1 VSVHLSHAAW
11 RRSTLPLVAALFLA
25 GPASAPGAD
34 GPRPSAEPLWK
45 AYPLETGRPTDP
57 KSVEPPGLF
66 TSPRE
71 GQGAPV
77 RPAAPHDASPAVTIA
92 YFGALAALIL
102 GAAFAL
108 RRVLRRRA
116 RTPLTCEISWSPGE
130 RDGAFRATAM
140 ATRNEP
146 RVVAESRRFQRQ
158 PPDTPDE
165 DAASRAAYAEL
176 VRELVS
182 DGWEPYDHGR
192 DWWATR
198 LRRVPSA
205 GPHSASRRD

>member
-1 VSVHLSHAAW
+1 MSVHLSHPAW
-11 RRSTLPLVAALFLA
+11 RRSTLPLVAALLIA

-57 KSVEPPGLF
+57 KSVQAPGLF
-66 TSPRE
+66 TAPEE
-71 GQGAPV
+71 GQGAGV
-77 RPAAPHDASPAVTIA
+77 RPAARDDASPAVAIA
-92 YFGALAALIL
+92 FFGAAAALVL

-108 RRVLRRRA
+108 WRVLRRRA
-116 RTPLTCEISWSPGE
+116 RTPLTCEITWSPGE

-140 ATRNEP
+140 VTSDEP
-146 RVVAESRRFQRQ
+146 RVVAESRRFQRR

-165 DAASRAAYAEL
+165 DAASQAAYAEL

-198 LRRVPSA
+198 LRRVPSDES
-205 GPHSASRRD
+205 HSGSRRG